1 MISYICVEYD
11 DIDGSRGIPVRY
23 YEIEDADHYEI
34 AEQIQ
39 SQLEEGY
46 ENTEFPKELNV
57 FLYCNETEE
66 YVELPVKV
74 KDYLPYGGE

>member
-1 MISYICVEYD
+1 MTSYICVEYD
-11 DIDGSRGIPVRY
+11 DIDGNRGIPVRY
-23 YEIEDADHYEI
+23 YEIEESDHYEI

-39 SQLEEGY
+39 STLEEGY
-46 ENTEFPKELNV
+46 EEWDFPEKLNV